1 MPARI
6 AVDLFDRFRDAGND
20 GDDQLE
26 GGSGDDYVDGGAGND
41 TISGTQGSDR
51 VAGGTGDDRIDAVDG
66 SVDRI
71 DCGEGNDVVSVD
83 PVDVIVN
90 DSCESIRR

>member
-1 MPARI
+1 M
-6 AVDLFDRFRDAGND
+6 VLGND
-20 GDDQLE
+20 GDDQIE
-26 GGSGDDYVDGGAGND
+26 GGFGEDYVDGGSGND
-41 TISGTQGSDR
+41 RISGTQASDR

-66 SVDRI
+66 AVDRI

-90 DSCESIRR
+90 DSCESVRR